1 LQIDT
6 SKKSVTNRARTSK
19 ARVYV
24 WLNAFIGILVC
35 SISAS
40 LLILVTRGTAYRPM
54 IPLFFIA
61 VIVVVALR
69 FGMLASS
76 LGALVATMLFAYF
89 LFTPVGSFRVQKG
102 EARTNLVWMLLV
114 GVPIGYFA
122 WSTRADLHDHSD
134 GA

>member
-1 LQIDT
+1 MNTQ
-6 SKKSVTNRARTSK
+6 A
-19 ARVYV
+19 YV
-24 WLNAFIGILVC
+24 WLNTLIGILAC

-40 LLILVTRGTAYRPM
+40 LLILVTRGTAFRPM
-54 IPLFFIA
+54 IPLFFIV
-61 VIVVVALR
+61 VIVAVALR

-114 GVPIGYFA
+114 GVPVGYFA
-122 WSTRADLHDHSD
+122 WSTRADLHNEQNNRR
-134 GA
+134 